1 MKKLMIITLAVS
13 AISFGCTTEPEHN
26 HDDGGHDHGPELE
39 AIAYTVWTEKTEL
52 FVEFKPLVVG
62 QTSTFAAHF
71 SNMADFKAFEEGQ
84 VIVSLIKGEHGI
96 RHTVEAPSSPGIFRP
111 AVRPKEVGVY
121 QLVFHIQTAEVTD
134 RIVIDNV
141 VVYQTNAD
149 AIAANPAEPE
159 GNEISFLKE
168 QAWKIDF
175 AIAQAKRQNIHQVIK
190 TAGQI
195 EAMQGD
201 EIMIIANTNGVVVF
215 NGTSAQIGSEVTSKQ
230 LLFTLSGAGTTEDNI
245 ESKFAIAKAE
255 YEKAKADYDRGQEL
269 LKEKITSQKAF
280 DELEVKYRVAKT
292 VYHNIVNNYSSGG
305 KQVKAPFDGYIK
317 DILVAEGQYVKSG
330 ESLAVIT
337 KNQKLI
343 IKADVSQKYFAQ
355 LPSISSANFKLAYD
369 PTIFSLEDFNGRLL
383 SYGKNAGINAGYLPV
398 YFEIDNKGE
407 LLSGSFVEVF
417 LKTEPVENTVV
428 IPWSA
433 VMEDYENYYVYV
445 QVSGESFEKRDVKLG
460 INDGIQVQVLSG
472 VSEGEWVVTTGA
484 YQVKMASMSSTIPA
498 HGHSH

>member
-1 MKKLMIITLAVS
+1 
-13 AISFGCTTEPEHN
+13 
-26 HDDGGHDHGPELE
+26 
-39 AIAYTVWTEKTEL
+39 
-52 FVEFKPLVVG
+52 
-62 QTSTFAAHF
+62 
-71 SNMADFKAFEEGQ
+71 
-84 VIVSLIKGEHGI
+84 
-96 RHTVEAPSSPGIFRP
+96 
-111 AVRPKEVGVY
+111 
-121 QLVFHIQTAEVTD
+121 
-134 RIVIDNV
+134 
-141 VVYQTNAD
+141 
-149 AIAANPAEPE
+149 
-159 GNEISFLKE
+159 
-168 QAWKIDF
+168 
-175 AIAQAKRQNIHQVIK
+175 
-190 TAGQI
+190 
-195 EAMQGD
+195 
-201 EIMIIANTNGVVVF
+201 
-215 NGTSAQIGSEVTSKQ
+215 
-230 LLFTLSGAGTTEDNI
+230 
-245 ESKFAIAKAE
+245 
-255 YEKAKADYDRGQEL
+255 
-269 LKEKITSQKAF
+269 
-280 DELEVKYRVAKT
+280 VKYRVAKT